1 VAQVCFREQWDREM
15 IKVADGFKPLPNWEE
30 RIANA
35 MRACKQDKH
44 LTKEG
49 VPVGPVCPRL
59 AKRLFSAGGSAS
71 ANPSGHGRPFGG
83 ANGRGS
89 SSGRGGGRGGRRGGR
104 CKENSKP
111 GRSAAA
117 AAAPAAA
124 PGAAAAAAGGRRIA
138 PSVAPPPS
146 WRAERQPRPLPS
158 FPALP
163 PGFAPHLANQRGG
176 GGGFGRP
183 PGLTRRGARPP
194 PAPHRPYLGKGG
206 AKAAFALH
214 RGGGMPHPQR
224 HVPRARAPRLRAGQ
238 PAGKHGTSQDRTGR
252 LRRPRELG
260 IARNYIPFFKNSLRV
275 STK

>member
-1 VAQVCFREQWDREM
+1 M

-49 VPVGPVCPRL
+49 VPVGPACPRL

-117 AAAPAAA
+117 AAEPAAA

-146 WRAERQPRPLPS
+146 WRAERQPRPRPI

-163 PGFAPHLANQRGG
+163 PGVAPTSRISEGEGAASADPRG
-176 GGGFGRP
+176 
-183 PGLTRRGARPP
+183 
-194 PAPHRPYLGKGG
+194 
-206 AKAAFALH
+206 
-214 RGGGMPHPQR
+214 
-224 HVPRARAPRLRAGQ
+224 
-238 PAGKHGTSQDRTGR
+238 
-252 LRRPRELG
+252 
-260 IARNYIPFFKNSLRV
+260 
-275 STK
+275 

>member
-1 VAQVCFREQWDREM
+1 M

-71 ANPSGHGRPFGG
+71 ANPSGRGRPFGG

-89 SSGRGGGRGGRRGGR
+89 SRGRGGGRGGRRGGR
-104 CKENSKP
+104 GKENSKP

-146 WRAERQPRPLPS
+146 WRAERQPRPRPI

-183 PGLTRRGARPP
+183 PGLTRRGGTPP
-194 PAPHRPYLGKGG
+194 PAPHRSSWEERSIDSVRAY
-206 AKAAFALH
+206 
-214 RGGGMPHPQR
+214 RGGDSPHPQR
-224 HVPRARAPRLRAGQ
+224 IVPRAHAPRLRAGQ
-238 PAGKHGTSQDRTGR
+238 PAGIRGTSQGPCGAALPPQRVGR
-252 LRRPRELG
+252 SP
-260 IARNYIPFFKNSLRV
+260 
-275 STK
+275 